1 MNASLHP
8 ARMEPPAETSSTATS
23 VCALLN
29 MKVGW
34 GLQLFSAFFMASFV
48 TKREILYPEQKYI
61 PHVKLTE
68 TNFSINPDLNL
79 YSD

>member
-8 ARMEPPAETSSTATS
+8 ARTEPPAETSSTATS

-34 GLQLFSAFFMASFV
+34 GLQLFSAFFVVGYVAN
-48 TKREILYPEQKYI
+48 REISYPA
-61 PHVKLTE
+61 LR
-68 TNFSINPDLNL
+68 INISLM
-79 YSD
+79 